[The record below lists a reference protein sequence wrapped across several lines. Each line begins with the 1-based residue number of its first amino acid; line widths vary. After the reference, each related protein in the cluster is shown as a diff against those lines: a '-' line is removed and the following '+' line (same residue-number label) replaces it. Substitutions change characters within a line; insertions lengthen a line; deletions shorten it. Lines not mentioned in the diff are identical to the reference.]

1 MPRSTPRRLAFP
13 LAIILAAAVPSTAPG
28 ADDATHRSPYAL
40 AVRPDGTRLLSAN
53 HTAGSVS
60 LIDPVAGGV
69 LHELKTGDRPSGVA
83 FTPDGARAIVAHWAG
98 YDVALLGVADDRL
111 TLLGRVEVGPEPR
124 GVAISADGKTAYVA
138 VGVANE
144 VVRVDLD
151 PGGLKVTGR
160 LPVGREPRGLAL
172 SSDGTHLLATC
183 ARAQAIDLIDVP
195 AWKVERSLPV
205 RVENLR
211 QVAFGPDGMAYSVGM
226 ENRGFATTSS
236 NIDAGW
242 VLGQRVVRV
251 PVDGSEAFESLSLDP
266 HSRAV
271 SDVHGLAFSPDGTT
285 LAVSAGGT
293 REVLLFRLD
302 NGRLPW
308 RRNGFR
314 DLMAPDLVTDASRFQ
329 RVPTDGRPTELAFAP
344 DGKTLYVANYLGD
357 SIQAIDT
364 AKVEVVRSIALGPE
378 IELTPERRGEW
389 IFHDG
394 RRSLN
399 QWYSCNTCHSDGHT
413 NGADYDTMNDG
424 WHDFTS
430 AHTRSRKK
438 APTLRRVAETGPWT
452 WHGWQTSFEQAMDE
466 SFTKS
471 MQGREPSR
479 ADVNDLIAFLKTL
492 DYPKNPNRNP
502 DGSLTEAA
510 QRGELVFRS
519 AKAACSSCHGGPE
532 FTNGRIHDVGLN
544 ERGDVYRG
552 HNPPSLRG
560 VYDKDPYLHDGRA
573 KTLRDALTKDHSAEL
588 VTGLGSLT
596 PSELDD
602 LIAYLRSL

>member
-1 MPRSTPRRLAFP
+1 MPCAHSLRLALA
-13 LAIILAAAVPSTAPG
+13 LAILFGAVASPALARR
-28 ADDATHRSPYAL
+28 DDTTHRSPYAL
-40 AVRPDGTRLLSAN
+40 AVRPDGARVLSAN

-60 LIDPVAGGV
+60 LIDPSAGTV

-83 FTPDGARAIVAHWAG
+83 FSPDGTRAVVTHWAG
-98 YDVALLGVADDRL
+98 YDLAVLGVADDRL
-111 TLLGRVEVGPEPR
+111 SLLGRVEVGPEPR
-124 GVAISADGKTAYVA
+124 GVVVAKDGTTAFVA
-138 VGVANE
+138 VGAANE
-144 VVRVDLD
+144 VVKV
-151 PGGLKVTGR
+151 GLGPDGPRVTGR
-160 LPVGREPRGLAL
+160 LPVGREPRGLAI
-172 SSDGTHLLATC
+172 SSDGARLLVTC
-183 ARAQAIDLIDVP
+183 ARAQSIELIDIG

-211 QVAFGPDGMAYSVGM
+211 QVAFGPNGMAYSVGM
-226 ENRGFATTSS
+226 ENRGFATTSG

-271 SDVHGLAFSPDGTT
+271 SDVHGLAFNADGTT

-293 REVLLFRLD
+293 REVLLLRLD
-302 NGRLPW
+302 AGRLPW

-329 RVPTDGRPTELAFAP
+329 RVPTSGRPTELAFAP
-344 DGKTLYVANYLGD
+344 DGKTLYIANYLGD
-357 SIQAIDT
+357 SIQVLDT
-364 AKVEVVRSIALGPE
+364 EKGEVIRTIALGPK
-378 IELTPERRGEW
+378 IELTAERRGEW
-389 IFHDG
+389 VFHDG

-438 APTLRRVAETGPWT
+438 APTLRRVTETGPWT

-471 MQGREPSR
+471 MQGDEPSR
-479 ADVNDLIAFLKTL
+479 QDVSDLIAFLKTL
-492 DYPKNPNRNP
+492 DYPRNPNRGPN
-502 DGSLTEAA
+502 GELTEAA
-510 QRGELVFRS
+510 RRGETVFRS

-532 FTNGRIHDVGLN
+532 FTDGRIHDVGLN
-544 ERGDVYRG
+544 ERGDVYKG

-560 VYDKDPYLHDGRA
+560 VYDKAPYLHDGRA
-573 KTLRDALTKDHSAEL
+573 PTLRDALTRDHSAEA
-588 VTGLGSLT
+588 VTGLGSL
-596 PSELDD
+596 SETELND
-602 LIAYLRSL
+602 LIAYLNSL